1 MKKYLLPFLCFAF
14 GIGLLS
20 LLVTQMP
27 TSLEAG
33 SYNYTGGTGIYNT
46 PHDLRPGTE
55 AGGLY
60 GADDYLNRL
69 CVWCHAPHHTLRP
82 DDAPIANAYT
92 PLWNRGISE
101 ETFTP
106 YDNGNDPSTGPHKL
120 QADVSGGPG
129 AVSRLCLSCHDG
141 SIAVNTYG
149 YEPQDSRSRKTGNT
163 TISAQ
168 YLIGGLGDLSN
179 HHPIGFVY
187 NDVVAN
193 DPEIQEAS
201 AYMLNAAAGG
211 TGRGGSV
218 TLKIEDLLYDGKMEC
233 VTCHDVHNSQNPGAE
248 KFLWKSDNNSAFCVT
263 CHLKGTP

>member
-1 MKKYLLPFLCFAF
+1 MKKYLLPFMCLAL
-14 GIGLLS
+14 GILIVS
-20 LLVTQMP
+20 LMVSQLPVPTQVD
-27 TSLEAG
+27 AG
-33 SYNYTGGTGIYNT
+33 TYNYTGGTGIYNT
-46 PHDLRPGTE
+46 PHDLRPGKE
-55 AGGLY
+55 AGTLY
-60 GADDYLNRL
+60 GADDYLSRL

-82 DDAPIANAYT
+82 DDAPIANAYV

-101 ETFTP
+101 EVFTP
-106 YDNGNDPSTGPHKL
+106 YDNGKDPTSGPHKL

-149 YEPQDSRSRKTGNT
+149 YDPQDSKSRRTGST

-179 HHPIGFVY
+179 HHPIGFDYDTVT
-187 NDVVAN
+187 AN
-193 DPEIQEAS
+193 DDEIALKNTV
-201 AYMLNAAAGG
+201 MVNNTKG
-211 TGRGGSV
+211 TGRSGQQ
-218 TLKIEDLLYDGKMEC
+218 LKIEDLLYDGKMEC

-248 KFLWKSDNNSAFCVT
+248 KFLWKSDSNSAFCVT